1 MEKLA
6 RLEIRRKLYTRYI
19 DDQNIVV
26 EELEP
31 GSRYNREEEKI
42 EIVEELI
49 ERDMEEPGDKRTFE
63 IVRQVGDSLEEM
75 IKLTADYPSNH
86 VTGRVPILDMEVWI
100 SRDEEGVSK
109 IRWSFYEKK
118 MKNRF
123 LMMKESAVGMAAKR
137 NEW

>member
-1 MEKLA
+1 MVPWDRQFVEKLA

-42 EIVEELI
+42 EIIEELI

-109 IRWSFYEKK
+109 IRRSFYEKK
-118 MKNRF
+118 MKNR
-123 LMMKESAVGMAAKR
+123 
-137 NEW
+137 